1 MKKVIAAIVALSLVL
16 ALCVTGFAAGLL
28 DSNTES
34 ALKTAV
40 HKAFTTTMWK
50 ADPDLAEKAVKNL
63 QAAGYSKDVIAYGV
77 TLVQEDSTMS
87 TAIKADKLDMFNA
100 ALAAAAETPSPSVT
114 MPATTAP
121 TTAPSGGGD
130 GTTSG
135 GGDGTTSGGGS
146 LLPDLTL
153 PNLPDITLPDIN
165 FDELVSAS
173 DLIQRLKDAGI
184 PASALQTVVDALH
197 SAGAIDDTMYNEA
210 TNLINANE
218 PTSESSNEGGI
229 GGFLSG
235 IVDTISGLFGGATSN
250 DNGGDALNDDFGSGT
265 DTPPGDTAL
274 ISVVAV
280 AAVAG
285 AALLLTKKKK

>member
-1 MKKVIAAIVALSLVL
+1 MKKVIAVLLTLTLAFAFCSTAFAYDVPDSVMQTVSRFCTAGSDPLPEATAKQAISLLQGGSNKYDKPVIQY
-16 ALCVTGFAAGLL
+16 CL
-28 DSNTES
+28 DQ
-34 ALKTAV
+34 LKTEGKISEERYNLFV
-40 HKAFTTTMWK
+40 SVLNSNPDTTNPAF
-50 ADPDLAEKAVKNL
+50 
-63 QAAGYSKDVIAYGV
+63 
-77 TLVQEDSTMS
+77 
-87 TAIKADKLDMFNA
+87 
-100 ALAAAAETPSPSVT
+100 T

-121 TTAPSGGGD
+121 GGDTTSGSGSGSGD

-135 GGDGTTSGGGS
+135 SGS
-146 LLPDLTL
+146 LLPDFTL

-165 FDELVSAS
+165 FDEIVSAS
-173 DLIQRLKDAGI
+173 DLIQKLKDAGI

-197 SAGAIDDTMYNEA
+197 SAGVIDDTMYNDA

-235 IVDTISGLFGGATSN
+235 IVDTISGLFGGGT
-250 DNGGDALNDDFGSGT
+250 GDAGTGDGSSDEFGGSQAT
-265 DTPPGDTAL
+265 GDTAL

-285 AALLLTKKKK
+285 AALLLTKKKEDK

>member
-1 MKKVIAAIVALSLVL
+1 MKKVIAAILALSLVF
-16 ALCVTGFAAGLL
+16 ALSLTSFADYLPNEEQHL
-28 DSNTES
+28 TTILNT
-34 ALKTAV
+34 
-40 HKAFTTTMWK
+40 
-50 ADPDLAEKAVKNL
+50 VKN
-63 QAAGYSKDVIAYGV
+63 GPG
-77 TLVQEDSTMS
+77 
-87 TAIKADKLDMFNA
+87 NA
-100 ALAAAAETPSPSVT
+100 ALSKAQIKSLQDNGYDKPVIKYCLDKLKANGSLANDGRYENLIAALEAAPDTANPTIT
-114 MPATTAP
+114 MKPGTDPTATTAAP
-121 TTAPSGGGD
+121 TTSPSGGSGT

-135 GGDGTTSGGGS
+135 SGS

-184 PASALQTVVDALH
+184 PASAMQTVVDALH
-197 SAGAIDDTMYNEA
+197 SAGAIDDDMYNEA

-235 IVDTISGLFGGATSN
+235 IVDTISGLFGGGT
-250 DNGGDALNDDFGSGT
+250 GDAGTGSGSSDEFGGSQAT
-265 DTPPGDTAL
+265 GDTAL

-285 AALLLTKKKK
+285 AALLLTKKKKEDK

>member
-1 MKKVIAAIVALSLVL
+1 MKKVIAAILALSLV
-16 ALCVTGFAAGLL
+16 FAFSLTSFADYLP
-28 DSNTES
+28 NEEQH
-34 ALKTAV
+34 LKTILDTV
-40 HKAFTTTMWK
+40 NTPPKANPVLSQKLIESLQNNGYDKPVIKYCLEKLKANGSLKNDGRYENLITALEAASDTANPTITMKPGTDPTATT
-50 ADPDLAEKAVKNL
+50 
-63 QAAGYSKDVIAYGV
+63 AA
-77 TLVQEDSTMS
+77 
-87 TAIKADKLDMFNA
+87 
-100 ALAAAAETPSPSVT
+100 P
-114 MPATTAP
+114 TTAP
-121 TTAPSGGGD
+121 TTAPSGGG
-130 GTTSG
+130 TTSG
-135 GGDGTTSGGGS
+135 SGS

-235 IVDTISGLFGGATSN
+235 IVDTISGLFGGGT
-250 DNGGDALNDDFGSGT
+250 GDAGTGSGSSDEFGGSQAT
-265 DTPPGDTAL
+265 GDTAL

-285 AALLLTKKKK
+285 AALLLTKKKKEDK

>member
-1 MKKVIAAIVALSLVL
+1 MKKVIAVL
-16 ALCVTGFAAGLL
+16 LTLTLAFA
-28 DSNTES
+28 
-34 ALKTAV
+34 
-40 HKAFTTTMWK
+40 FC
-50 ADPDLAEKAVKNL
+50 
-63 QAAGYSKDVIAYGV
+63 
-77 TLVQEDSTMS
+77 S
-87 TAIKADKLDMFNA
+87 TAFAYDVPDSVMTTVTRFCTAGSDPLSEQTAKQAISLLQGGSNKYDKPVIQYCLDQLKAEGKISEERYNLFVSILKSNPDTTNPA
-100 ALAAAAETPSPSVT
+100 YT

-121 TTAPSGGGD
+121 SA

-135 GGDGTTSGGGS
+135 SGSGSGEGTTGGSGS

-197 SAGAIDDTMYNEA
+197 SAKIIDDTMYNEA

-218 PTSESSNEGGI
+218 PTSEASNEGGI

-235 IVDTISGLFGGATSN
+235 IVDTISGLFGGGT
-250 DNGGDALNDDFGSGT
+250 GDAGTGSGSSDEFGGSQAT
-265 DTPPGDTAL
+265 GDTAL

-285 AALLLTKKKK
+285 AALLLTKKKKEDK

>member
-1 MKKVIAAIVALSLVL
+1 MKKVIAAILALSLVF
-16 ALCVTGFAAGLL
+16 ALSLTSFADYLPNEEQHL
-28 DSNTES
+28 TTILNT
-34 ALKTAV
+34 
-40 HKAFTTTMWK
+40 
-50 ADPDLAEKAVKNL
+50 VKN
-63 QAAGYSKDVIAYGV
+63 GPG
-77 TLVQEDSTMS
+77 
-87 TAIKADKLDMFNA
+87 NA
-100 ALAAAAETPSPSVT
+100 ALSKAQIKSLQNNGYDKPVIKYCLDKLKANGSIDDTRYTNLITALEAAPDTAKPTIT
-114 MPATTAP
+114 MKPGTDPTATTAAP
-121 TTAPSGGGD
+121 TTSPSGGSGT

-135 GGDGTTSGGGS
+135 SGS

-173 DLIQRLKDAGI
+173 DLIQKLKDAGI
-184 PASALQTVVDALH
+184 PASAMQTVVDALH
-197 SAGAIDDTMYNEA
+197 SAGAIDDDMYNEA

-235 IVDTISGLFGGATSN
+235 IVDTISGLFGGGT
-250 DNGGDALNDDFGSGT
+250 GDAGTGSGSSDEFGGSQAT
-265 DTPPGDTAL
+265 GDTAL

-285 AALLLTKKKK
+285 AALLLTKKKKEDK

>member
-1 MKKVIAAIVALSLVL
+1 MKKVIAAILALSLV
-16 ALCVTGFAAGLL
+16 FAFSLTSFADYLPNEKDHL
-28 DSNTES
+28 TTILNTVKGGPGNAAAS
-34 ALKTAV
+34 KAQISTLQNKT
-40 HKAFTTTMWK
+40 
-50 ADPDLAEKAVKNL
+50 N
-63 QAAGYSKDVIAYGV
+63 GYDKPVIKYC
-77 TLVQEDSTMS
+77 L
-87 TAIKADKLDMFNA
+87 DKLKANGSIDDTRYANLIA
-100 ALAAAAETPSPSVT
+100 ALEAAPDTVNPKVT
-114 MPATTAP
+114 MQPGTDPTATTAAPTTAP
-121 TTAPSGGGD
+121 TTAPSGGG
-130 GTTSG
+130 TTSG
-135 GGDGTTSGGGS
+135 SGS

-184 PASALQTVVDALH
+184 PASAMQTVVDALH
-197 SAGAIDDTMYNEA
+197 SAGAIDDDMYNEA

-235 IVDTISGLFGGATSN
+235 IVDTISGLFGGGT
-250 DNGGDALNDDFGSGT
+250 GDAGTGSGSSDEFGGSQAT
-265 DTPPGDTAL
+265 GDTAL

-285 AALLLTKKKK
+285 AALLLTKKKKEDK

>member
-1 MKKVIAAIVALSLVL
+1 MKKVIAVLLTLTLAFAFCSTAFAYDVPDSVMQTVTRFCTAGKDPLPEATARQAISLL
-16 ALCVTGFAAGLL
+16 QGG
-28 DSNTES
+28 SNKYDKPVIQYCLVQ
-34 ALKTAV
+34 LKTEGKISEERYNLFV
-40 HKAFTTTMWK
+40 SILESNPDTTNPAF
-50 ADPDLAEKAVKNL
+50 
-63 QAAGYSKDVIAYGV
+63 
-77 TLVQEDSTMS
+77 
-87 TAIKADKLDMFNA
+87 
-100 ALAAAAETPSPSVT
+100 T

-121 TTAPSGGGD
+121 SA

-135 GGDGTTSGGGS
+135 SGEGTTGGSGTGTTSGSGS

-165 FDELVSAS
+165 FDEIVSAEE
-173 DLIQRLKDAGI
+173 LIQKLKAAGI
-184 PASALQTVVDALH
+184 PASAMQTVVDALH
-197 SAGAIDDTMYNEA
+197 SAGAIDDDMYNEA

-235 IVDTISGLFGGATSN
+235 IVDTISGLFGGGT
-250 DNGGDALNDDFGSGT
+250 GDAGTGDGSSDEFGGSQAT
-265 DTPPGDTAL
+265 GDTAL

-285 AALLLTKKKK
+285 AALLLTKKKKEDK

>member
-1 MKKVIAAIVALSLVL
+1 MKKVIAAILALSLV
-16 ALCVTGFAAGLL
+16 FAFSLTSFADYLP
-28 DSNTES
+28 NEEQH
-34 ALKTAV
+34 LKTILDTVDKGPGNAAAS
-40 HKAFTTTMWK
+40 KAQIST
-50 ADPDLAEKAVKNL
+50 LQNKNN
-63 QAAGYSKDVIAYGV
+63 GYDKPVIKYC
-77 TLVQEDSTMS
+77 L
-87 TAIKADKLDMFNA
+87 DKLKANGSIDDTRYANLIA
-100 ALAAAAETPSPSVT
+100 ALEAAPDTVNPKVT
-114 MPATTAP
+114 MQPGTDPTATTAAPTTAP
-121 TTAPSGGGD
+121 TTAPSGGG
-130 GTTSG
+130 TTSG
-135 GGDGTTSGGGS
+135 SGS

-235 IVDTISGLFGGATSN
+235 IVDTISGLFGGGT
-250 DNGGDALNDDFGSGT
+250 GDAGTGSGSSDEFGGSQAT
-265 DTPPGDTAL
+265 GDTAL

-285 AALLLTKKKK
+285 AALLLTKKKKEDK

>member
-1 MKKVIAAIVALSLVL
+1 MKKVIAAILALSLVF
-16 ALCVTGFAAGLL
+16 ALSLTSFADYLPGEEQHLTTILNTVNTPPNAPAGLCK
-28 DSNTES
+28 
-34 ALKTAV
+34 ALIKS
-40 HKAFTTTMWK
+40 
-50 ADPDLAEKAVKNL
+50 L
-63 QAAGYSKDVIAYGV
+63 QDNGYDKPVIKYC
-77 TLVQEDSTMS
+77 L
-87 TAIKADKLDMFNA
+87 DKLKANGSLKNDGRYENLIA
-100 ALAAAAETPSPSVT
+100 ALEAAPDTANPTIT
-114 MPATTAP
+114 MKPGTDPTATTA
-121 TTAPSGGGD
+121 APST

-135 GGDGTTSGGGS
+135 SGSGEGTTGGSGS

-184 PASALQTVVDALH
+184 PASAMQTVVDALH
-197 SAGAIDDTMYNEA
+197 SAGAIDDDMYNEA

-235 IVDTISGLFGGATSN
+235 IVDTISGLFGGGT
-250 DNGGDALNDDFGSGT
+250 GDAGTGDGSSDEFGGSQAT
-265 DTPPGDTAL
+265 GDTAL

-285 AALLLTKKKK
+285 AALLLTKKKKEDK

>member
-1 MKKVIAAIVALSLVL
+1 MKPG
-16 ALCVTGFAAGLL
+16 TPP
-28 DSNTES
+28 
-34 ALKTAV
+34 
-40 HKAFTTTMWK
+40 TT
-50 ADPDLAEKAVKNL
+50 
-63 QAAGYSKDVIAYGV
+63 
-77 TLVQEDSTMS
+77 
-87 TAIKADKLDMFNA
+87 
-100 ALAAAAETPSPSVT
+100 
-114 MPATTAP
+114 ATTAP
-121 TTAPSGGGD
+121 ATAPTTSPSGGSGT

-135 GGDGTTSGGGS
+135 SGS

-173 DLIQRLKDAGI
+173 DLIQKLKDAGI
-184 PASALQTVVDALH
+184 PASAMQTVVDALH
-197 SAGAIDDTMYNEA
+197 SAGAIDDDMYNEA

-235 IVDTISGLFGGATSN
+235 IVDTISGLFGGGT
-250 DNGGDALNDDFGSGT
+250 GDAGTGSGSSDEFGGSQAT
-265 DTPPGDTAL
+265 GDTAL

-285 AALLLTKKKK
+285 AALLLTKKKKEDK

>member
-1 MKKVIAAIVALSLVL
+1 MKKVIAAILALSLVF
-16 ALCVTGFAAGLL
+16 ALSLTSFADYLPGEEQHLTTILNTVNTPPNAPAGLCK
-28 DSNTES
+28 
-34 ALKTAV
+34 ALIKS
-40 HKAFTTTMWK
+40 
-50 ADPDLAEKAVKNL
+50 L
-63 QAAGYSKDVIAYGV
+63 QDNGYDKPVIKYC
-77 TLVQEDSTMS
+77 L
-87 TAIKADKLDMFNA
+87 DKLKANGSLKNDGRYENLIA
-100 ALAAAAETPSPSVT
+100 ALEAAPDTAKPTIT
-114 MPATTAP
+114 MKPGTDPTATTAAP
-121 TTAPSGGGD
+121 TTSPSGGSGT

-135 GGDGTTSGGGS
+135 SGS

-184 PASALQTVVDALH
+184 PASAMQTVVDDLH
-197 SAGAIDDTMYNEA
+197 NAKIIADTMYNEA
-210 TNLINANE
+210 TKHINATE

-235 IVDTISGLFGGATSN
+235 IVDTISGLFGGGT
-250 DNGGDALNDDFGSGT
+250 GDAGTGSGSSDEFGGSQAT
-265 DTPPGDTAL
+265 GDTAL

-285 AALLLTKKKK
+285 AALLLTKKKKEDK

>member
-1 MKKVIAAIVALSLVL
+1 MKKVIAAILALSLVF
-16 ALCVTGFAAGLL
+16 ALSLTSFADYLPNEEQHLTTIFNTVKGGKPDNTNLIKAQI
-28 DSNTES
+28 SNLQSPTYGYDKPVIEYCLEKLHANGS
-34 ALKTAV
+34 IDDTRYTNLIAALKA
-40 HKAFTTTMWK
+40 A
-50 ADPDLAEKAVKNL
+50 PDTVNPK
-63 QAAGYSKDVIAYGV
+63 
-77 TLVQEDSTMS
+77 
-87 TAIKADKLDMFNA
+87 
-100 ALAAAAETPSPSVT
+100 VT
-114 MPATTAP
+114 MQPGTDPTATTAAP
-121 TTAPSGGGD
+121 TTSPSGGSGT

-135 GGDGTTSGGGS
+135 SGS

-173 DLIQRLKDAGI
+173 DLIQKLKDAGI
-184 PASALQTVVDALH
+184 PASAMQTVVDALH
-197 SAGAIDDTMYNEA
+197 SAGAIDDDMYNEA

-235 IVDTISGLFGGATSN
+235 IVDTISGLFGGGT
-250 DNGGDALNDDFGSGT
+250 GDAGTGSGSSDEFGGSQAT
-265 DTPPGDTAL
+265 GDTAL

-285 AALLLTKKKK
+285 AALLLTKKKKEDK

>member
-1 MKKVIAAIVALSLVL
+1 MKKVIAAILALSLV
-16 ALCVTGFAAGLL
+16 FAFSLTSFADYLPNEEQHL
-28 DSNTES
+28 TTILNT
-34 ALKTAV
+34 
-40 HKAFTTTMWK
+40 
-50 ADPDLAEKAVKNL
+50 VKNGPGNAAASKAQITTL
-63 QAAGYSKDVIAYGV
+63 QNQTNGYDKPVIKYC
-77 TLVQEDSTMS
+77 L
-87 TAIKADKLDMFNA
+87 DKLKANGSIDDTRYTNLITALEA
-100 ALAAAAETPSPSVT
+100 APDTVNPKVT
-114 MPATTAP
+114 MQPGTDPTATTAAP
-121 TTAPSGGGD
+121 TTSPSGGSGT

-135 GGDGTTSGGGS
+135 SGS

-184 PASALQTVVDALH
+184 PASAMQTVVDALH
-197 SAGAIDDTMYNEA
+197 SAGAIDDDMYNEA

-235 IVDTISGLFGGATSN
+235 IVDTISGLFGAGT
-250 DNGGDALNDDFGSGT
+250 GDAGTGSGSSDEFGGSQAT
-265 DTPPGDTAL
+265 GDTAL

-285 AALLLTKKKK
+285 AALLLTKKKKEDK